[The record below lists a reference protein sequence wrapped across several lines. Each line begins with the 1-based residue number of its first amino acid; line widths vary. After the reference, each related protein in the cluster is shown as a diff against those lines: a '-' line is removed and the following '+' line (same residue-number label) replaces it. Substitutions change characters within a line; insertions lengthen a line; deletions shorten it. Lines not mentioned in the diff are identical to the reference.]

1 MIKSMTGFGR
11 CESQNDEYSCKAE
24 IRSVN
29 NRYIDINTRFPKSLM
44 TLDATVKKLIKSR
57 CSRGSFDLN
66 ISVERTNGD
75 TSDQILQPNM
85 ELAEQYQQAFKKIKT
100 NLGLGGEID
109 INLLLSMKDVVK
121 IEAMEADPTREEL
134 IKSTVADALSA
145 LIIMREE
152 EGKHL
157 QEDILS
163 RLETIESHGDIIN
176 SRQSE
181 SVQSYKLRLEE
192 RIKIL
197 SDGVEIDPQ
206 RIAQETAIMADRCDV
221 TEEVVRL
228 DSHIKQFKKLL
239 NVDQPVGRKLEF
251 LIQEINREVNTI
263 GSKTI
268 DSEVSQRVIEIKSDL
283 EKIREQLQNI
293 E

>member
-1 MIKSMTGFGR
+1 MTGFGR
-11 CESQNDEYSCKAE
+11 CESQNEDYSCKTE

-29 NRYIDINTRFPKSLM
+29 NRYIDINTRFPKSMM
-44 TLDATVKKLIKSR
+44 TLDAAVKKLIKSR
-57 CSRGSFDLN
+57 CARGSFDLN
-66 ISVERTNGD
+66 ISIERINGAAG
-75 TSDQILQPNM
+75 DQILQPNL
-85 ELAEQYQQAFKKIKT
+85 ELARQYRQAFKEIKT
-100 NLGLGGEID
+100 SLELDGEID

-121 IEAMEADPTREEL
+121 IEVVDTDPAREEL
-134 IKSTVADALSA
+134 IQATVQDALSA
-145 LIIMREE
+145 LIQMREE

-157 QEDILS
+157 HDDILS
-163 RLETIESHGDIIN
+163 RLETIENSGTIIK
-176 SRQSE
+176 SRQAE
-181 SVQSYKLRLEE
+181 SVRAYKERLEE
-192 RIKIL
+192 RIKVL

-206 RIAQETAIMADRCDV
+206 RIAQETAVMADRCDV

-239 NVDQPVGRKLEF
+239 DGDQPLGRKLEF
-251 LIQEINREVNTI
+251 LIQEINRETNTI

>member
-1 MIKSMTGFGR
+1 MTGFGR
-11 CESQNDEYSCKAE
+11 CENQNEEYSCKTE

-29 NRYIDINTRFPKSLM
+29 NRYMDINTRFPKSM
-44 TLDATVKKLIKSR
+44 MDLDNSVKKLIKSR
-57 CSRGSFDLN
+57 CARGSFDLN
-66 ISVERTNGD
+66 ISIEKTNGGA
-75 TSDQILQPNM
+75 SDQILQPNI
-85 ELAEQYQQAFKKIKT
+85 EIAEQYHQAFQKIKT
-100 NLGLGGEID
+100 SLELEGEVD

-121 IEAMEADPTREEL
+121 IEAVEIDPAREEL
-134 IKSTVADALSA
+134 IHATVEDALSA
-145 LIIMREE
+145 LIKMRED

-157 QEDILS
+157 HDDILS
-163 RLETIESHGDIIN
+163 RLEIIERNGAIIK
-176 SRQSE
+176 SRQAE
-181 SVQSYKLRLEE
+181 SVQAYKERLEE
-192 RIKIL
+192 RIKVL

-239 NVDQPVGRKLEF
+239 DGNQPLGRKLEF
-251 LIQEINREVNTI
+251 LIQEINRETNTI

-268 DSEVSQRVIEIKSDL
+268 DSEVSQMVIEIKSDL

>member
-11 CESQNDEYSCKAE
+11 CENQNEDYSCKTE

-29 NRYIDINTRFPKSLM
+29 NRYIDINTRFPKSMM
-44 TLDATVKKLIKSR
+44 TLDAAVKKLIKSR

-66 ISVERTNGD
+66 ISIERTNGNS
-75 TSDQILQPNM
+75 SDQTLQPN
-85 ELAEQYQQAFKKIKT
+85 LVLVDQYRQAFNKIKT
-100 NLGLGGEID
+100 SLELEGEID

-121 IEAMEADPTREEL
+121 VEVAEIDPAREEL
-134 IKSTVADALSA
+134 IHATVEDALAA
-145 LIIMREE
+145 LIQMRED

-163 RLETIESHGDIIN
+163 RLKAIEEHGKVIK

-181 SVQSYKLRLEE
+181 SVQAYKERLKE
-192 RIKIL
+192 RIQVL
-197 SDGVEIDPQ
+197 CDGVEIDPQ

-228 DSHIKQFKKLL
+228 DSHIKQFNKLL
-239 NVDQPVGRKLEF
+239 EGNQPLGRKLEF
-251 LIQEINREVNTI
+251 LIQEINRETNTI

-268 DSEVSQRVIEIKSDL
+268 DSEVSQMVIEIKSDL

>member
-1 MIKSMTGFGR
+1 MTGFGR
-11 CESQNDEYSCKAE
+11 CEKQNEEYSCKTE

-29 NRYIDINTRFPKSLM
+29 NRYIDINTRFPKSMM

-66 ISVERTNGD
+66 ISIEKTNGN
-75 TSDQILQPNM
+75 TSDQILQPNLG
-85 ELAEQYQQAFKKIKT
+85 LADQYLKAFKEIK
-100 NLGLGGEID
+100 NSLKLEGEID
-109 INLLLSMKDVVK
+109 VNLLLSMKDVVK
-121 IEAMEADPTREEL
+121 AEVAEVDPAREEL
-134 IKSTVADALSA
+134 VRVTVEDALSA
-145 LIIMREE
+145 LIKMREE

-157 QEDILS
+157 HEDILS
-163 RLETIESHGDIIN
+163 RLETIEKHAKSIK
-176 SRQSE
+176 SCQSE
-181 SVQSYKLRLEE
+181 SVLAYKERLIE
-192 RIKIL
+192 RIKVL

-239 NVDQPVGRKLEF
+239 ESNQPQGRKLEF
-251 LIQEINREVNTI
+251 LIQEINRETNTI
-263 GSKTI
+263 GSKTM
-268 DSEVSQRVIEIKSDL
+268 DSEVSQKVIDIKSDL

>member
-1 MIKSMTGFGR
+1 MTGFGR
-11 CESQNDEYSCKAE
+11 CENQNDDYSCKIE

-29 NRYIDINTRFPKSLM
+29 NRYIDINTRFPKSMM
-44 TLDATVKKLIKSR
+44 TLDSAVKKLVKSR
-57 CSRGSFDLN
+57 CARGSFDLN
-66 ISVERTNGD
+66 ISIEKINGN
-75 TSDQILQPNM
+75 SGDQILQPNM
-85 ELAEQYQQAFKKIKT
+85 ELAEQYRQAFQKIKD
-100 NLGLGGEID
+100 GLELEGEID

-121 IEAMEADPTREEL
+121 VETAEVDPAREEL
-134 IKSTVADALSA
+134 ILATMEEALSA
-145 LIIMREE
+145 LILMREE
-152 EGKHL
+152 EGRHL
-157 QEDILS
+157 HDDILS
-163 RLETIESHGDIIN
+163 RLETIEKNGN
-176 SRQSE
+176 FVKSRQSE
-181 SVQSYKLRLEE
+181 SIQAYKERLEE
-192 RIKIL
+192 RIKVL
-197 SDGVEIDPQ
+197 TDGVEIDPL

-239 NVDQPVGRKLEF
+239 DGDQPLGRKLEF
-251 LIQEINREVNTI
+251 LIQEINRETNTI

>member
-1 MIKSMTGFGR
+1 MTGFGR
-11 CESQNDEYSCKAE
+11 SENQNDDYSCKAE

-29 NRYIDINTRFPKSLM
+29 NRYIDINTRFPKSMM

-57 CSRGSFDLN
+57 CARGSFDLN
-66 ISVERTNGD
+66 ISIERINGN
-75 TSDQILQPNM
+75 SGDQVLQPNL
-85 ELAEQYQQAFKKIKT
+85 ELAEQYRQAFTEIK
-100 NLGLGGEID
+100 NRLKMEGEID

-121 IEAMEADPTREEL
+121 VESGEVDPSKENL
-134 IKSTVADALSA
+134 IQETLEKALGA
-145 LIIMREE
+145 LIEMREE

-157 QEDILS
+157 QADLFARI
-163 RLETIESHGDIIN
+163 ETIENNAKVIK

-181 SVQSYKLRLEE
+181 SVQAYKERLEE
-192 RIKIL
+192 RIKVL

-228 DSHIKQFKKLL
+228 DSHFKQFRKLL
-239 NVDQPVGRKLEF
+239 GGSQPLGRKLEF
-251 LIQEINREVNTI
+251 LIQEINRETNTI

-268 DSEVSQRVIEIKSDL
+268 DSGVSQIVIEIKSDL

>member
-11 CESQNDEYSCKAE
+11 CENQNDEYSCKAE

-66 ISVERTNGD
+66 ISVERTNGNS
-75 TSDQILQPNM
+75 SDQILHPNLV
-85 ELAEQYQQAFKKIKT
+85 LAEQYRQAFKEIKT
-100 NLGLGGEID
+100 TLGLEGEID

-121 IEAMEADPTREEL
+121 IEAVEVDPTREEL
-134 IKSTVADALSA
+134 IQTTVEDALSA
-145 LIIMREE
+145 LIKMREE
-152 EGKHL
+152 EGQHL

-163 RLETIESHGDIIN
+163 RLETIETHGKFIQ

-181 SVQSYKLRLEE
+181 SIQAYKERLEE
-192 RIKIL
+192 RIRVL
-197 SDGVEIDPQ
+197 SDGIEIDPQ
-206 RIAQETAIMADRCDV
+206 RIAQETAVMADRCDV

-239 NVDQPVGRKLEF
+239 DDNQPVGRKLEF
-251 LIQEINREVNTI
+251 LIQEINREANTI

>member
-1 MIKSMTGFGR
+1 MTGFGR

-239 NVDQPVGRKLEF
+239 DGNQPVGRKLEF
-251 LIQEINREVNTI
+251 LIQEINREANTI

-268 DSEVSQRVIEIKSDL
+268 DSEVSQQVIEIKSDL

>member
-1 MIKSMTGFGR
+1 MTGFGR
-11 CESQNDEYSCKAE
+11 CENQNDEYSCKTE

-44 TLDATVKKLIKSR
+44 TLDAAIKKRIKSR
-57 CSRGSFDLN
+57 CARGSFDLN
-66 ISVERTNGD
+66 ISVERTNGNS
-75 TSDQILQPNM
+75 SDLILQPNL
-85 ELAEQYQQAFKKIKT
+85 ELAEQYRQAFQKIKSS
-100 NLGLGGEID
+100 LELEGEVD
-109 INLLLSMKDVVK
+109 INLLLSMKDVVR
-121 IEAMEADPTREEL
+121 IEAVEVDPSREEL
-134 IKSTVADALSA
+134 IHATVEDALSA
-145 LIIMREE
+145 LIQMREE
-152 EGKHL
+152 EGQHL
-157 QEDILS
+157 QEDIVS
-163 RLETIESHGDIIN
+163 RLETIEKHGEFIK

-181 SVQSYKLRLEE
+181 SVQAYKERLEE
-192 RIKIL
+192 RIKVL

-206 RIAQETAIMADRCDV
+206 RIAQETAVMADRCDV

-228 DSHIKQFKKLL
+228 GSHIKQFNKLL
-239 NVDQPVGRKLEF
+239 DGNQPVGRKLEF
-251 LIQEINREVNTI
+251 LIQEINREANTI

>member
-11 CESQNDEYSCKAE
+11 SENQNEEYSCKTE

-29 NRYIDINTRFPKSLM
+29 NRYIDINTRFPKSMM
-44 TLDATVKKLIKSR
+44 TLDAAVKKLIKSR
-57 CSRGSFDLN
+57 CARGSFDLN
-66 ISVERTNGD
+66 ISIERINGAAG
-75 TSDQILQPNM
+75 DQILQPNL
-85 ELAEQYQQAFKKIKT
+85 ELARQYRQAFKEIKT
-100 NLGLGGEID
+100 SLELDGEID

-121 IEAMEADPTREEL
+121 IEVVDTDPAREEL
-134 IKSTVADALSA
+134 IQATVQDALSA
-145 LIIMREE
+145 LIQMREE

-157 QEDILS
+157 HDDILS
-163 RLETIESHGDIIN
+163 RLETIENSGTIIK
-176 SRQSE
+176 SRQAE
-181 SVQSYKLRLEE
+181 SVRAYKERLEE
-192 RIKIL
+192 RIKVL

-206 RIAQETAIMADRCDV
+206 RIAQETAVMADRCDV

-239 NVDQPVGRKLEF
+239 DGDQPLGRKLEF
-251 LIQEINREVNTI
+251 LIQEINRETNTI